1 MLSSQAAA
9 RALRTPAAARAL
21 AGASRRL
28 HSAPCALKDGED
40 VAREHLGAENEPQI
54 QKQTSEQGAD
64 ETAGEGAAEDAADEA
79 EEQAMGRDLQ
89 KAEGWDPWAQRAL
102 GLRSIRILARG
113 LTTGDSLGFEAL
125 AAGEG
130 AKGRSFLITG
140 ATSGIGRHTAEV
152 LAAAGGTVFLHGR
165 SLARVKRTLRELR
178 ANTGSQVF
186 GYCYDL
192 STVQGVHDFAAH
204 VWQDME
210 RVHAGIDVL
219 INNAGVFEEDHHVT
233 PDGLERTWAVNVAAP
248 FLLTAELLPLVGQ
261 RIVQVSSISMPDRLD
276 WENLQCERGYER
288 EGHAAYGASKL
299 ALNMWSYLLSEKL
312 AAAGAPHSVV
322 CVDPGCVSTKILFQA
337 RRGQGGGLRTALR
350 CCVLRCGTWAH
361 AWARGWGEIASEV
374 AARPGEAEDVAWA
387 ALAPGLRSGEY
398 LVNRRPRRS
407 PAFSYDRAEQERL
420 WGLLEKQTGVQWGL
434 G

>member
-1 MLSSQAAA
+1 MAAAAA
-9 RALRTPAAARAL
+9 R
-21 AGASRRL
+21 
-28 HSAPCALKDGED
+28 
-40 VAREHLGAENEPQI
+40 
-54 QKQTSEQGAD
+54 
-64 ETAGEGAAEDAADEA
+64 
-79 EEQAMGRDLQ
+79 
-89 KAEGWDPWAQRAL
+89 RAL

-322 CVDPGCVSTKILFQA
+322 CVDPGCVSTKILFQ
-337 RRGQGGGLRTALR
+337 
-350 CCVLRCGTWAH
+350 
-361 AWARGWGEIASEV
+361 GWGEIASEV